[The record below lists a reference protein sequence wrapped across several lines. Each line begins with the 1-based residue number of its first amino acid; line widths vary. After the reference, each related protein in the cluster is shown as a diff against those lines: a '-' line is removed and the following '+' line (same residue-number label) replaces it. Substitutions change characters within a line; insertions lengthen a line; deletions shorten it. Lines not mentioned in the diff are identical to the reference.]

1 MEEFGALILEQLRDS
16 YYRFARFVPNILAML
31 IIILV
36 GLAIVRI
43 VRFILLK
50 LLRTIKFDSWSD
62 RMGLTSFM
70 RKGDLWDRPSQ
81 AVASFIYWF
90 LIVGVL
96 MMGIS
101 SLNIQA
107 MDNLITR
114 FIMYGPRLLSA
125 ILIVVLG
132 YLATGFISR
141 AVLISAVN
149 RGYIYARFLAEA
161 VRVLL
166 VILFVAMTL
175 EQLEMAP
182 IIVVTAFSIIFG
194 GIVLTLSISFGV
206 GGIETAR
213 KIIQKEA
220 EKKEEVKQD
229 IQHI

>member
-1 MEEFGALILEQLRDS
+1 METFGALILEQLRDS
-16 YYRFARFVPNILAML
+16 YYRFARFVPHILAMF
-31 IIILV
+31 IIVVV
-36 GLAIVRI
+36 GIVLVRI
-43 VRFILLK
+43 VRFVMLK

-70 RKGDLWDRPSQ
+70 RKGDLWDKPSL
-81 AVASFIYWF
+81 AVAAFIYWF
-90 LIVGVL
+90 LIIGVL

-107 MDNLITR
+107 MDSLITR

-149 RGYIYARFLAEA
+149 RGYLFARLLAEA

-166 VILFVAMTL
+166 IVLFVAMTL
-175 EQLEMAP
+175 EQLEVAP

-194 GIVLTLSISFGV
+194 GIVLTLCISFGV
-206 GGIETAR
+206 GGINTAR
-213 KIIQKEA
+213 KIIEREA
-220 EKKEEVKQD
+220 EKKDEGEQD
-229 IQHI
+229 IEHI